1 MAIEQIFDS
10 ASSIMTLVSFLT
22 FCGILLWTFALR
34 KNADFAVQ
42 AALPFADDA
51 ADEVANL
58 AANQAAHKAANKAA
72 NKAARESGH
81 G

>member
-42 AALPFADDA
+42 AALPFADDE
-51 ADEVANL
+51 ADEVAHH
-58 AANQAAHKAANKAA
+58 AAKQAAKQATKQAAKQ
-72 NKAARESGH
+72 AARESGH